1 MWVIF
6 FPNRALWYDHSAR
19 LIWKERSL
27 SLAGHREQPVVA
39 QAAATEAWL
48 RN

>member
-19 LIWKERSL
+19 LIWKDRSF
-27 SLAGHREQPVVA
+27 SRAGHREHPVVA
-39 QAAATEAWL
+39 KAAATEA
-48 RN
+48 